1 METLLLG
8 LNEIG
13 HFNVLMAIVL
23 GALIG
28 VTIGSIPGLEPAG
41 VMAILL
47 PLSFSMEPLAGVSL
61 LLGVYGGAWY
71 GGAIPAILMNTPG
84 TPVAVLTTYDGY
96 PMAKRGEGRRA
107 LSIAYTS
114 SFVGGIISV
123 CSLVLLAPIL
133 SQVARMFGSAE
144 FAMLAALGMIFV
156 VLAHRNHV
164 VEAAMMLG
172 FGIFLGTI
180 GLDRSYSVQ
189 VFTFD
194 QNWLLGGIP
203 LVPAVIG
210 LFAMSQAFVL
220 LSQRG
225 NDAQKTVLEGGGMFA
240 GFAELIR
247 YKTTVIRSA
256 ALGVVMGLLPGVGEF
271 GSQFFSYTL
280 AQKFSKTP
288 ELFGKGAPE
297 GVIASETSNNAVT
310 ASVMVPLL
318 AFGIPT
324 DALMAMLLA
333 VFMVHN
339 YIPGPT
345 LFVER
350 PEFISGLYL
359 SLFLMNTVV
368 FLYLTFATRWIVN
381 LTRIRGRFI
390 GAFILVLGFIGSYSQ
405 NYRFSDAM
413 IALGFAIFGY
423 MLRRANIPAVPI
435 ILGLVLGPV
444 FLTRFRQAMGV
455 ANGDMSIFLSRPI
468 SLTLLLLIVASMGFY
483 LWSLLRKRGRDEA
496 AALATKGESASTR

>member
-1 METLLLG
+1 MDAILLG
-8 LNEIG
+8 LNEVATLDVI
-13 HFNVLMAIVL
+13 MAIVI

-47 PLSFSMEPLAGVSL
+47 PITFAMDPLPGVSL

-96 PMAKRGEGRRA
+96 PMAKRGEARRA

-114 SFVGGIISV
+114 SFVGGLISV
-123 CSLVLLAPIL
+123 FSLVMLAPTL
-133 SQVARMFGSAE
+133 SQIARKFGSAE

-156 VLAHRNHV
+156 VLAHRKHV

-172 FGIFLGTI
+172 LGIFLGTV
-180 GLDRSYSVQ
+180 GLDLSYSTQ
-189 VFTFD
+189 VYTFG
-194 QNWLLGGIP
+194 QSWLYSGIP

-225 NDAQKTVLEGGGMFA
+225 NDAQKTELA
-240 GFAELIR
+240 GSGFFSGVVDLL
-247 YKTTVIRSA
+247 KHKVTVVRSA

-288 ELFGKGAPE
+288 EKFGDGNPE
-297 GVIASETSNNAVT
+297 GLIASETSNNAVT

-318 AFGIPT
+318 AFGIPA

-339 YIPGPT
+339 YVPGPT

-350 PEFISGLYL
+350 PEFISGLYI
-359 SLFLMNTVV
+359 SLLLMNVVV
-368 FLYLTFATRWIVN
+368 FTYLTFATKWIVN
-381 LTRIRGRFI
+381 LTRVRGRFI

-405 NYRFSDAM
+405 NYQFTDCL

-423 MLRRANIPAVPI
+423 VLRRNQIPAVPI
-435 ILGLVLGPV
+435 ILGLVLGPL
-444 FLTRFRQAMGV
+444 FLTRTQQALGV
-455 ANGDMSIFLSRPI
+455 AGGDLTIFLQRPV
-468 SLTLLLLIVASMGFY
+468 SLTLFIMIVLSIGVFA
-483 LWSLLRKRGRDEA
+483 WSQLRNTQQKA
-496 AALATKGESASTR
+496 

>member
-8 LNEIG
+8 LSEVSSL
-13 HFNVLMAIVL
+13 NVLLAIVL

-47 PLSFSMEPLAGVSL
+47 PLSFSMEPLAGVTL

-96 PMAKRGEGRRA
+96 PMAQRGEGKKA

-114 SFVGGIISV
+114 SFIGGLISV
-123 CSLVLLAPIL
+123 CSLVMLAPVL
-133 SQVARMFGSAE
+133 SKVATYFGSAE

-156 VLAHRNHV
+156 VLAHRKHV
-164 VEAAMMLG
+164 LEAAMMLG
-172 FGIFLGTI
+172 LGIFLGSI
-180 GLDRSYSVQ
+180 GLDPSYNSQ
-189 VFTFD
+189 VYTFN
-194 QNWLLGGIP
+194 QEWLLGGIP

-225 NDAQKTVLEGGGMFA
+225 SDSKKTSLSGGGFFE
-240 GFAELIR
+240 GFLILI
-247 YKTTVIRSA
+247 KHKITVIRSA
-256 ALGVVMGLLPGVGEF
+256 ILGVFMGLLPGVGEF

-280 AQKFSKTP
+280 AQKFSKNP
-288 ELFGKGAPE
+288 DEFGNGAPA
-297 GVIASETSNNAVT
+297 GIIASETSNNAVT
-310 ASVMVPLL
+310 AAVMIPLL
-318 AFGIPT
+318 AFGIPA

-345 LFVER
+345 LFAER
-350 PEFISGLYL
+350 PEFISGLYI
-359 SLFLMNTVV
+359 SLFLMNIIV
-368 FLYLTFATRWIVN
+368 FLYLSLATKWIVN
-381 LTRIRGRFI
+381 LTRIRSRFI

-405 NYRFSDAM
+405 NYQFSDAL

-423 MLRRANIPAVPI
+423 LLRRNEIPAVPI

-444 FLTRFRQAMGV
+444 FFTRFKQALGV
-455 ANGDMSIFLSRPI
+455 SGGDISIFISRPI
-468 SLTLLLLIVASMGFY
+468 SLTLLCLTILSIVVFS
-483 LWSLLRKRGRDEA
+483 WSRIRDFRQ
-496 AALATKGESASTR
+496 TS

>member
-1 METLLLG
+1 MDALLLG
-8 LNEIG
+8 LNEVATLDV
-13 HFNVLMAIVL
+13 VLAIVI

-47 PLSFSMEPLAGVSL
+47 PMTFAMEPLPGVSL

-96 PMAKRGEGRRA
+96 PMAQRGEARRA

-114 SFVGGIISV
+114 SFVGGLISV
-123 CSLVLLAPIL
+123 FSLILLAPAL
-133 SQVARMFGSAE
+133 SQIARKFGSAE

-156 VLAHRNHV
+156 VLAHRKHV

-172 FGIFLGTI
+172 VGIFLGTI
-180 GLDRSYSVQ
+180 GLDLSYSTQ
-189 VFTFD
+189 VYTFG
-194 QNWLLGGIP
+194 QSWLLSGIP

-210 LFAMSQAFVL
+210 LFAMSQAFIL
-220 LSQRG
+220 LSQRS
-225 NDAQKTVLEGGGMFA
+225 NDAQETKLSGSGLFSGVFDLLKHKLTVA
-240 GFAELIR
+240 
-247 YKTTVIRSA
+247 RSA

-280 AQKFSKTP
+280 AQKFSRTP
-288 ELFGKGAPE
+288 EKFGNGAPE
-297 GVIASETSNNAVT
+297 GLIASETSNNAVT

-318 AFGIPT
+318 AFGIPA

-350 PEFISGLYL
+350 PEFISGLYI
-359 SLFLMNTVV
+359 SLLMMNVVV
-368 FLYLTFATRWIVN
+368 FAYLTFATKWIVN
-381 LTRIRGRFI
+381 LTRVRGRFI

-405 NYRFSDAM
+405 NYQYTDCL

-423 MLRRANIPAVPI
+423 VLKRNQIPAVPI
-435 ILGLVLGPV
+435 ILGLVLGPL
-444 FLTRFRQAMGV
+444 FLTRTQQALGV
-455 ANGDMSIFLSRPI
+455 AGGDLTIFLQRPV
-468 SLTLLLLIVASMGFY
+468 SLTLVIMIVLSIGIFAWGQ
-483 LWSLLRKRGRDEA
+483 LRQRRDSRA
-496 AALATKGESASTR
+496 

>member
-8 LNEIG
+8 LNEVG
-13 HFNVLMAIVL
+13 TANVLLAIII

-96 PMAKRGEGRRA
+96 PMAKRGDGKRA
-107 LSIAYTS
+107 LSIAYTA

-123 CSLVLLAPIL
+123 SSLVLLAPTL
-133 SQVARMFGSAE
+133 SQVARLFGSAE

-156 VLAHRNHV
+156 VLAHRKHV

-172 FGIFLGTI
+172 LGIFLGTI
-180 GLDRSYSVQ
+180 GIDRSYSTQ
-189 VFTFD
+189 VYTFD
-194 QNWLLGGIP
+194 QGWLLNGVP

-225 NDAQKTVLEGGGMFA
+225 NDSQKTELKGDGLFSGALVL
-240 GFAELIR
+240 L
-247 YKTTVIRSA
+247 KHKVTVVRSA

-288 ELFGKGAPE
+288 EKFGDGAPE
-297 GVIASETSNNAVT
+297 GLIASETSNNAVT
-310 ASVMVPLL
+310 ASVMIPLL
-318 AFGIPT
+318 AFGIPA

-339 YIPGPT
+339 YVPGPT
-345 LFVER
+345 LFAER
-350 PEFISGLYL
+350 PEFISGLYI
-359 SLFLMNTVV
+359 SLFLMNIVV
-368 FLYLTFATRWIVN
+368 FVYLSVATKWIVN

-405 NYRFSDAM
+405 NYQFSDSL

-423 MLRRANIPAVPI
+423 ILRRNDIPAVPI

-455 ANGDMSIFLSRPI
+455 ADGDLSIFLTRPI
-468 SLTLLLLIVASMGFY
+468 SLTLFTAIVLSIGIY
-483 LWSLLRKRGRDEA
+483 LWSQ
-496 AALATKGESASTR
+496 TRNRSNAMA

>member
-1 METLLLG
+1 MDAILLG
-8 LNEIG
+8 LNEVATL
-13 HFNVLMAIVL
+13 NVIMAIII

-47 PLSFSMEPLAGVSL
+47 PMTFAMEPLPGVSL

-96 PMAKRGEGRRA
+96 PMAKRGEARRA

-114 SFVGGIISV
+114 SFVGGLISV
-123 CSLVLLAPIL
+123 FSLITLAPML
-133 SQVARMFGSAE
+133 SQIARKFGSAE

-156 VLAHRNHV
+156 VLAHRKHV

-172 FGIFLGTI
+172 LGIFLGTI
-180 GLDRSYSVQ
+180 GLDLSYSTQ
-189 VFTFD
+189 VYTFG
-194 QNWLLGGIP
+194 QSWLLSGIP

-210 LFAMSQAFVL
+210 LFAMSQAFIL

-225 NDAQKTVLEGGGMFA
+225 NDARETTLSGS
-240 GFAELIR
+240 GFFSGVFDLLRHKI
-247 YKTTVIRSA
+247 TVIRSA

-280 AQKFSKTP
+280 AQRFSKTP
-288 ELFGKGAPE
+288 EKFGDGAPE
-297 GVIASETSNNAVT
+297 GLIASETSNNAVT
-310 ASVMVPLL
+310 ASVMIPLL
-318 AFGIPT
+318 AFGIPA

-350 PEFISGLYL
+350 PEFISGLYV
-359 SLFLMNTVV
+359 SLLLMNVVV
-368 FLYLTFATRWIVN
+368 FTYLTFATKWIVN

-405 NYRFSDAM
+405 NYQFSDCL

-423 MLRRANIPAVPI
+423 VLKRNEIPAVPI
-435 ILGLVLGPV
+435 ILGLVLGPL
-444 FLTRFRQAMGV
+444 FLTRTQQALGI
-455 ANGDMSIFLSRPI
+455 AGGDLTIFLQRPV
-468 SLTLLLLIVASMGFY
+468 SLTLFIMIILSISIYV
-483 LWSLLRKRGRDEA
+483 WSQIHQRRA
-496 AALATKGESASTR
+496 ESQ

>member
-1 METLLLG
+1 MDTLLLG

-13 HFNVLMAIVL
+13 HAPVLFAIL
-23 GALIG
+23 TGALIG

-47 PLSFSMEPLAGVSL
+47 PLSFSMEPLAGVTL

-96 PMAKRGEGRRA
+96 PMARRGEGKKA

-114 SFVGGIISV
+114 SFIGGMISV
-123 CSLVLLAPIL
+123 CALVMLAPTL
-133 SQVARMFGSAE
+133 SQVARLFGSAE

-156 VLAHRNHV
+156 VLAHREHV
-164 VEAAMMLG
+164 LEAAMMLG
-172 FGIFLGTI
+172 LGIFLGTV

-189 VFTFD
+189 VYTFG
-194 QNWLLGGIP
+194 QSWLLGGIP
-203 LVPAVIG
+203 LVSAVIG

-225 NDAQKTVLEGGGMFA
+225 NATRTELSGDGMFA
-240 GFAELIR
+240 GLAVILKHKI
-247 YKTTVIRSA
+247 TTVRSA
-256 ALGVVMGLLPGVGEF
+256 TLGVVMGLLPGAGEF

-288 ELFGKGAPE
+288 EQFGKGAPE
-297 GVIASETSNNAVT
+297 GLIASETSNNAVT

-350 PEFISGLYL
+350 PEFIAGLYIA
-359 SLFLMNTVV
+359 LFLLNIAV
-368 FLYLTFATRWIVN
+368 FLYLSVATRWIVN
-381 LTRIRGRFI
+381 LTRLRGRFI
-390 GAFILVLGFIGSYSQ
+390 GAFILVLAFIGSYSQ
-405 NYRFSDAM
+405 NYRFSDTL
-413 IALGFAIFGY
+413 IALGFGVFGY

-455 ANGDMSIFLSRPI
+455 SNGDASIFLTRPI
-468 SLTLLLLIVASMGFY
+468 SLTLLLMIVASIGIFV
-483 LWSLLRKRGRDEA
+483 WSRARQQPEQSGA
-496 AALATKGESASTR
+496 H

>member
-1 METLLLG
+1 METFLLG
-8 LNEIG
+8 LSEVSSM
-13 HFNVLMAIVL
+13 NVLLAIL
-23 GALIG
+23 IGALIG

-47 PLSFSMEPLAGVSL
+47 PLSFSMEPLAGVTL

-84 TPVAVLTTYDGY
+84 TPVAVLTTYDGH
-96 PMAKRGEGRRA
+96 PMAKRGEGKKA

-123 CSLVLLAPIL
+123 SSLVLLAPVL
-133 SQVARMFGSAE
+133 AQVATYFGSAE

-156 VLAHRNHV
+156 VLAHRKHV
-164 VEAAMMLG
+164 LEAAMMLG
-172 FGIFLGTI
+172 LGIFLGTI
-180 GLDRSYSVQ
+180 GLDRSYNTQ
-189 VFTFD
+189 TYTFS
-194 QNWLLGGIP
+194 QEWLLGGIP

-225 NDAQKTVLEGGGMFA
+225 GDSQVTKLEGEGMFS
-240 GFAELIR
+240 GLFTLLKHKI
-247 YKTTVIRSA
+247 TVARSA

-280 AQKFSKTP
+280 AQKFSKNP
-288 ELFGKGAPE
+288 DNFGNGEPA
-297 GVIASETSNNAVT
+297 GLIASETSNNAVT

-318 AFGIPT
+318 AFGIPA

-345 LFVER
+345 LFAER
-350 PEFISGLYL
+350 PEFISGLYI
-359 SLFLMNTVV
+359 SLFLMNIIV
-368 FLYLTFATRWIVN
+368 FCYLSVATKWIVN
-381 LTRIRGRFI
+381 LTRVRGRFI

-405 NYRFSDAM
+405 NYQFSDAL

-423 MLRRANIPAVPI
+423 MLRKNDIPAVPI
-435 ILGLVLGPV
+435 VLGLVLGPV
-444 FLTRFRQAMGV
+444 FLTRFKQAMGV
-455 ANGDMSIFLSRPI
+455 SDGDITIFFTRPI
-468 SLTLLLLIVASMGFY
+468 SLTLLSLTILSIMIFA
-483 LWSLLRKRGRDEA
+483 WSRIRE
-496 AALATKGESASTR
+496 TRQ

>member
-13 HFNVLMAIVL
+13 HANVLLAILL

-47 PLSFSMEPLAGVSL
+47 PLTFSMEPLAGVSL

-96 PMAKRGEGRRA
+96 PMAQRGEGRKA
-107 LSIAYTS
+107 LAIAYCS

-123 CSLVLLAPIL
+123 LSLVLLAPTL
-133 SQVARMFGSAE
+133 SQVARLFGSAE

-156 VLAHRNHV
+156 VLAHRKHV

-172 FGIFLGTI
+172 FGMFLGTI
-180 GLDRSYSVQ
+180 GIDRSFSTQ
-189 VFTFD
+189 VYTFG
-194 QNWLLGGIP
+194 QVWLLNGIP

-220 LSQRG
+220 LAQRG
-225 NDAQKTVLEGGGMFA
+225 NDASVARLESGGMA
-240 GFAELIR
+240 SGFAALLR
-247 YKTTVIRSA
+247 NKMTVARSSV
-256 ALGVVMGLLPGVGEF
+256 LGVVMGLLPGVGEF

-280 AQKFSKTP
+280 AQKFSKNP
-288 ELFGKGAPE
+288 DEFGKGAE
-297 GVIASETSNNAVT
+297 AGIIASETSNNAVT
-310 ASVMVPLL
+310 ASVMIPLL
-318 AFGIPT
+318 AFGIPS

-345 LFVER
+345 LFTER

-359 SLFLMNTVV
+359 SLFLMNIFV
-368 FLYLTFATRWIVN
+368 FVYLLLATRWIVN

-390 GAFILVLGFIGSYSQ
+390 GAVILVLGFVGAYSQ
-405 NYRFSDAM
+405 NYQFSDAL
-413 IALGFAIFGY
+413 IALGFAVFGY
-423 MLRRANIPAVPI
+423 ILRRNDIPTVPI

-444 FLTRFRQAMGV
+444 FLNRCRQALGV
-455 ANGDMSIFLSRPI
+455 ADGNLSIFIDRPVSLVLLS
-468 SLTLLLLIVASMGFY
+468 LIVVSISVFVIGQWREKPGKSDNAM
-483 LWSLLRKRGRDEA
+483 A
-496 AALATKGESASTR
+496 

>member
-1 METLLLG
+1 MDAILLG
-8 LNEIG
+8 LNEVATL
-13 HFNVLMAIVL
+13 NVIMAIVI

-28 VTIGSIPGLEPAG
+28 VSIGSIPGLEPAG

-47 PLSFSMEPLAGVSL
+47 PMTFAMEPLPGVSL

-96 PMAKRGEGRRA
+96 PMAKRGEARRA

-114 SFVGGIISV
+114 SFVGGLISV
-123 CSLVLLAPIL
+123 FSLIMLAPTL
-133 SQVARMFGSAE
+133 SQIARKFGSAE

-156 VLAHRNHV
+156 VLAHRKHV

-172 FGIFLGTI
+172 LGIFLGTV
-180 GLDRSYSVQ
+180 GLDLSYSTQ
-189 VFTFD
+189 VYTFG
-194 QNWLLGGIP
+194 QSWLLSGIP

-225 NDAQKTVLEGGGMFA
+225 NDARETRLTGSGIFSGVLD
-240 GFAELIR
+240 LLRHKI
-247 YKTTVIRSA
+247 TVIRSA

-288 ELFGKGAPE
+288 EKFGDGAPE
-297 GVIASETSNNAVT
+297 GLIASETSNNAVT
-310 ASVMVPLL
+310 ASVMIPLL
-318 AFGIPT
+318 AFGIPA

-339 YIPGPT
+339 YVPGPT

-350 PEFISGLYL
+350 PEFISGLYV
-359 SLFLMNTVV
+359 SLLLINVVV
-368 FLYLTFATRWIVN
+368 FTYLTFATKWIVN

-405 NYRFSDAM
+405 NYQFSDCL

-423 MLRRANIPAVPI
+423 VLKRNEIPAVPI
-435 ILGLVLGPV
+435 ILGLVLGPL
-444 FLTRFRQAMGV
+444 FITRAQQALGV
-455 ANGDMSIFLSRPI
+455 AGGDLTTFIQRPV
-468 SLTLLLLIVASMGFY
+468 SLTLLVMIVLSIGIYAWSQCRHMG
-483 LWSLLRKRGRDEA
+483 SK
-496 AALATKGESASTR
+496 

>member
-1 METLLLG
+1 MDAILLG
-8 LNEIG
+8 LNEIAT
-13 HFNVLMAIVL
+13 FDVIVAIII

-47 PLSFSMEPLAGVSL
+47 PISFSMEPLAGVSL

-71 GGAIPAILMNTPG
+71 GGAIPAILLNTPG

-96 PMAKRGEGRRA
+96 PMAKRGEARRA

-114 SFVGGIISV
+114 SFVGGLISV
-123 CSLVLLAPIL
+123 FSLVMLAPTL
-133 SQVARMFGSAE
+133 SQIARKFGSAE
-144 FAMLAALGMIFV
+144 FAMLAALGMVFV
-156 VLAHRNHV
+156 VLAHRKHV

-172 FGIFLGTI
+172 LGIFLGTI
-180 GLDRSYSVQ
+180 GLNLSYSTQ
-189 VFTFD
+189 VYTFG
-194 QNWLLGGIP
+194 QSWLLSGIP

-210 LFAMSQAFVL
+210 LFAMSQAFIL

-225 NDAQKTVLEGGGMFA
+225 NDAQVTKLTGSGIFSGVFDL
-240 GFAELIR
+240 L
-247 YKTTVIRSA
+247 KHKVTVIRSA

-288 ELFGKGAPE
+288 EQFGNGAPE
-297 GVIASETSNNAVT
+297 GLIATETSNNAVT
-310 ASVMVPLL
+310 GSVMVPLL
-318 AFGIPT
+318 AFGIPA
-324 DALMAMLLA
+324 DALMAMMLA

-350 PEFISGLYL
+350 PEFISGLYI
-359 SLFLMNTVV
+359 SLLLMNVV
-368 FLYLTFATRWIVN
+368 AFTYLTFATKWIVN

-405 NYRFSDAM
+405 NFQFSDCL

-423 MLRRANIPAVPI
+423 VLKRNNIPAVPI
-435 ILGLVLGPV
+435 VLGLVLGPL
-444 FLTRFRQAMGV
+444 FLARTQQALGV
-455 ANGDMSIFLSRPI
+455 AGGDITIFLQRPI
-468 SLTLLLLIVASMGFY
+468 SLTLFIMILLSIGVYA
-483 LWSLLRKRGRDEA
+483 WSQHR
-496 AALATKGESASTR
+496 ESKQEKHQS

>member
-8 LNEIG
+8 LNEVG
-13 HFNVLMAIVL
+13 TANVLLAIII

-96 PMAKRGEGRRA
+96 PMAQRGDGKRA
-107 LSIAYTS
+107 LSIAYTA

-123 CSLVLLAPIL
+123 SSLVLLAPTL
-133 SQVARMFGSAE
+133 SQVARLFGSAE

-156 VLAHRNHV
+156 VLAHRKHV

-172 FGIFLGTI
+172 LGMFLGTI
-180 GLDRSYSVQ
+180 GIDRSYSTQ
-189 VFTFD
+189 VYTYG
-194 QNWLLGGIP
+194 QAWLLNGIP

-225 NDAQKTVLEGGGMFA
+225 GDAQKTELKGDGFFSGMF
-240 GFAELIR
+240 ELLKHKI
-247 YKTTVIRSA
+247 TVARSA

-288 ELFGKGAPE
+288 EKFGDGAPE
-297 GVIASETSNNAVT
+297 GLIASETSNNAVT
-310 ASVMVPLL
+310 ASVMIPLL
-318 AFGIPT
+318 AFGIPA

-339 YIPGPT
+339 YVPGPT
-345 LFVER
+345 LFAER
-350 PEFISGLYL
+350 PEFISGLYI
-359 SLFLMNTVV
+359 SLFLMNIVV
-368 FLYLTFATRWIVN
+368 FLYLSVATKWIVN

-390 GAFILVLGFIGSYSQ
+390 GAFILILGFIGSYSQ
-405 NYRFSDAM
+405 NYQFSDAL

-423 MLRRANIPAVPI
+423 ILRRNDIPAVPI

-444 FLTRFRQAMGV
+444 FLSRFKQAMGV
-455 ANGDMSIFLSRPI
+455 ADGDLTIFLTRPI
-468 SLTLLLLIVASMGFY
+468 SLTLFIAIVASIGIY
-483 LWSLLRKRGRDEA
+483 LWSQSRQQA
-496 AALATKGESASTR
+496 AR

>member
-8 LNEIG
+8 LNEVG
-13 HFNVLMAIVL
+13 TLNVMLAIVI

-41 VMAILL
+41 VIAILL

-96 PMAKRGEGRRA
+96 PMTLKGEGKKA

-123 CSLVLLAPIL
+123 LSLVLLAPVL
-133 SQVARMFGSAE
+133 SQVARLFGSAE
-144 FAMLAALGMIFV
+144 FAMLSALGMIFV
-156 VLAHRNHV
+156 VLAHRKHV

-172 FGIFLGTI
+172 LGIFLGTI
-180 GLDRSYSVQ
+180 GLDRSFSTQ
-189 VFTFD
+189 VYTFH
-194 QNWLLGGIP
+194 QEWLLNGIP

-220 LSQRG
+220 LSARG
-225 NDAQKTVLEGGGMFA
+225 NDSSVTKLEGEGLFGGFFVLMKHKVTVL
-240 GFAELIR
+240 
-247 YKTTVIRSA
+247 RSA

-288 ELFGKGAPE
+288 ELFGNGAPE
-297 GVIASETSNNAVT
+297 GIIASETSNNAVT
-310 ASVMVPLL
+310 ASVMIPLL
-318 AFGIPT
+318 AFGIPA

-339 YIPGPT
+339 YVPGPT
-345 LFVER
+345 LFAER
-350 PEFISGLYL
+350 PEFISGLYI
-359 SLFLMNTVV
+359 SLFLMNIVV
-368 FLYLTFATRWIVN
+368 FIYLTFATKWIVN

-390 GAFILVLGFIGSYSQ
+390 GAFILVLGFVGSYSQ
-405 NYRFSDAM
+405 NYQFSDAL
-413 IALGFAIFGY
+413 IALGFAVFGY
-423 MLRRANIPAVPI
+423 ILRKNDIPAVPI

-455 ANGDMSIFLSRPI
+455 ADGDLSIFISRPI
-468 SLTLLLLIVASMGFY
+468 SLTLLSLIVLSITVY
-483 LWSLLRKRGRDEA
+483 LWSTLKAKRQI
-496 AALATKGESASTR
+496 SSPSIPH

>member
-1 METLLLG
+1 MDTLLLG

-13 HFNVLMAIVL
+13 HLNVLMAIVI

-47 PLSFSMEPLAGVSL
+47 PLSFSMDPLAGVSL

-96 PMAKRGEGRRA
+96 PMARRGDGKKA
-107 LSIAYTS
+107 LAIAYTA
-114 SFVGGIISV
+114 SFVGGLISV
-123 CSLVLLAPIL
+123 CSLVLLAPTL

-172 FGIFLGTI
+172 LGIFLGTI

-194 QNWLLGGIP
+194 QSWLLGGIP

-225 NDAQKTVLEGGGMFA
+225 NDASRAELKGDGMFS
-240 GFAELIR
+240 GFVTLLKH
-247 YKTTVIRSA
+247 KTTVIRSA

-280 AQKFSKTP
+280 AQKFSKHP
-288 ELFGKGAPE
+288 EQFGKGAPE
-297 GVIASETSNNAVT
+297 GIIASETSNNAVT

-350 PEFISGLYL
+350 PEFISGLYI
-359 SLFLMNTVV
+359 SLFLMNIVV

-405 NYRFSDAM
+405 NYRFSDAL

-423 MLRRANIPAVPI
+423 LLRRANIPAVPI

-455 ANGDMSIFLSRPI
+455 GGGDLGVFLSRPI
-468 SLTLLLLIVASMGFY
+468 SLTPVSADSGLPGGLCLECLAQK
-483 LWSLLRKRGRDEA
+483 SLTPKPVCLRRR
-496 AALATKGESASTR
+496 